1 MAGLGLAAGLLASA
15 CGAQPRPAE
24 LTQPAAP
31 HVAKPREDRPSAAAE
46 RSSASD
52 DSNPTLPSQ
61 VGSHEP
67 PQLVD
72 VPLEDESGRALDAFY
87 AGLRRAERRRGQAR
101 IVFYG
106 ASHVASDLYTD
117 VIREKLQARFGDAG
131 AGFVLP
137 TRAVSGYR
145 NAGIAFEEDARGWT
159 SVHVKARTP
168 TRDRYGLAGLYL
180 GAEKR
185 KPARASFVTR
195 PHDSHG
201 GTADRIELWYLKHP
215 RGGRLRIA
223 VDDSARTLNT
233 RAGTAK
239 AAYERFVL
247 PDAPH
252 RVELSTTGDA
262 AVHVFGLALERSAP
276 GIVLDTLGIPGSRA
290 RYQLL
295 WDDAIYREHLARRK
309 PDLVVL
315 AYGTNE
321 SGDDDEP
328 IDTYRADL
336 RKVLARMRKV
346 VPSTSCVL
354 VGPSDRPI
362 ENPDGTFVDRPRTA
376 LINQVQRELS
386 AEYGCGFFDMVAFM
400 GGRLSMLRWV
410 SALPPLG
417 TPDYVHFTRLG
428 YEALG
433 NVLYDALMAGY
444 PEPTRPQ
451 ELNPT
456 ARARTRRRADA
467 LAR

>member
-1 MAGLGLAAGLLASA
+1 MA
-15 CGAQPRPAE
+15 PAE
-24 LTQPAAP
+24 HGGAAN
-31 HVAKPREDRPSAAAE
+31 ARYGLI
-46 RSSASD
+46 
-52 DSNPTLPSQ
+52 PTLPPEAGNRDAPLI
-61 VGSHEP
+61 VG
-67 PQLVD
+67 L
-72 VPLEDESGRALDAFY
+72 PLEDPSGRALDTFY
-87 AGLRRAERRRGQAR
+87 DGLRRAERGRGQAR

-117 VIREKLQARFGDAG
+117 VIRDKLQARFGDAG

-137 TRAVSGYR
+137 VRALSGYR
-145 NAGIAFEEDARGWT
+145 NAGITFEEDARGWT
-159 SVHVKARTP
+159 GVHVKARTP

-180 GAEKR
+180 EAEKR
-185 KPARASFVTR
+185 KPARASFLTR
-195 PHDSHG
+195 AHDSHG
-201 GTADRIELWYLKHP
+201 GTADRIELWYLKQP

-223 VDDSARTLNT
+223 VDDKERTLNT
-233 RAGTAK
+233 RAGAVK
-239 AAYERFVL
+239 PGYERFVL

-262 AVHVFGLALERSAP
+262 AVQVFGVALERSGP
-276 GIVLDTLGIPGSRA
+276 GVVLDTLGVPGSRV

-309 PDLVVL
+309 PDLIVL

-321 SGDDDEP
+321 SGDDEEP
-328 IDTYRADL
+328 IESYRSDL
-336 RKVLARMRKV
+336 RQVLERVRRV
-346 VPSTSCVL
+346 VPAASCVL

-376 LINQVQRELS
+376 QINQVQRELS
-386 AEYGCGFFDMVAFM
+386 AEYGCGFFDLVAFM

-433 NVLYDALMAGY
+433 NVLHEALMAGY
-444 PEPTRPQ
+444 PEPKRAD
-451 ELNPT
+451 ELTPT
-456 ARARTRRRADA
+456 ARARTRRRGDA
-467 LAR
+467 RTR